1 MSNYASYR
9 SLGTHVSKVRSV
21 RMDSW
26 SPEQL
31 CLMKVGGNEQCLAF
45 LAKYRTGGNEIT
57 GGDPCRKLLTTIV
70 ERYDCAAA
78 MWYQEI
84 LKARRDDLP
93 EPTHMPEYTP
103 TRRTFNSKDS
113 LGSTS
118 RHHSPTQ
125 RRSTGSNVNL
135 KETSK
140 HVESVI
146 KNSQQAVVDKAK
158 GLFQNLSKHLS
169 SKRREHPEKPPSIG
183 CVSSMTDDG
192 SSDDGASS
200 FSE

>member
-1 MSNYASYR
+1 
-9 SLGTHVSKVRSV
+9 
-21 RMDSW
+21 MDSW

-31 CLMKVGGNEQCLAF
+31 RLMKVGGNEQCLEF
-45 LAKYRTGGNEIT
+45 LAKHRRGGDEIT
-57 GGDPCRKLLTTIV
+57 CGDHCRKLTTIV

-93 EPTHMPEYTP
+93 VPTHMPEYSP

-118 RHHSPTQ
+118 RPHSPTQ
-125 RRSTGSNVNL
+125 RMSTGSNVNL

-140 HVESVI
+140 HVENVI
-146 KNSQQAVVDKAK
+146 KNSQQLVVDKAK
-158 GLFQNLSKHLS
+158 GLFQNLSRHIS

-200 FSE
+200 FSER

>member
-1 MSNYASYR
+1 
-9 SLGTHVSKVRSV
+9 
-21 RMDSW
+21 MDSW
-26 SPEQL
+26 TPEQL
-31 CLMKVGGNEQCLAF
+31 RLMKVGGNEQCLAF
-45 LAKYRTGGNEIT
+45 LSKHV
-57 GGDPCRKLLTTIV
+57 GGDGSDNGSKSTTIV

-118 RHHSPTQ
+118 SKDSSHQ
-125 RRSTGSNVNL
+125 RLPTGSNLNL

-140 HVESVI
+140 HVENVI
-146 KNSQQAVVDKAK
+146 KNSQQVVVSKAK
-158 GLFQNLSKHLS
+158 GLLQNLSRHLS
-169 SKRREHPEKPPSIG
+169 SKRPEHPQKPPG
-183 CVSSMTDDG
+183 LDYVSSMTDDG

-200 FSE
+200 SSESGDDRANRVITKC